1 MRTSDFD
8 YHLPPER
15 IAQRP
20 AEPRDSSRLLV
31 LHRQHPGN
39 PHPDNRYPGSD
50 GRPAPDRNDCDDT
63 RASVYQDPTD
73 PARIEHRRFRDLAEY
88 LRPGDLV
95 VFNRSRVI
103 PARFHGVETR
113 SGAPAEILLVRRL
126 EPGIWQAL
134 ARPGRRLRPGAEV
147 VITPPPA
154 PAGPAPD
161 APVLSDTPAPLGIL
175 TIKVM
180 AVDDNGVR
188 TVRLSDETALERLGE
203 MPLPPYIKET
213 PDDPERYQ
221 TVYGDAP
228 GSVAAPTAGLHFTP
242 AALDS
247 IRRRGAH
254 TAWVTLHVGLD
265 TFRPVRGEDIGAH
278 RIHTE
283 WYELPPDTAHAL
295 NDARRAG
302 RRIIAV
308 GTTTVRTLEQVALDA
323 HQAGR
328 NAIAPATGHA
338 DLFIRPGHR
347 FRLVDAMLTNFHL
360 PRSTLLM
367 LVSAFAYRRQIL
379 AAYAEAIAQEYRFYS
394 FGDAML
400 IL

>member
-31 LHRQHPGN
+31 LHRQHPG
-39 PHPDNRYPGSD
+39 SD
-50 GRPAPDRNDCDDT
+50 RGARADRSDCDAIYNYA
-63 RASVYQDPTD
+63 RAPTD
-73 PARIEHRRFRDLAEY
+73 PVRMEHRRFRDFAEY

-103 PARFHGVETR
+103 PARLHGAETR

-126 EPGIWQAL
+126 EPGVWQAL

-147 VITPPPA
+147 VVTPPPA
-154 PAGPAPD
+154 PDAFAASAPAATAPSDVPAP
-161 APVLSDTPAPLGIL
+161 PGIRIAV
-175 TIKVM
+175 T
-180 AVDDNGVR
+180 AVDDNGIR

-247 IRRRGAH
+247 IRRQEAH

-308 GTTTVRTLEQVALDA
+308 GTTTVRTLEQVALDV

-328 NAIAPATGHA
+328 RAIAPASGHA

-367 LVSAFAYRRQIL
+367 LVSAFASRRQIL